1 MVLIYFLNE
10 GILVCFFWTAF
21 LSVASFPPYLCLLWN
36 VPIAVYTDSR
46 VWIGSVTLHCAF
58 TSVYWPYH
66 LWKQNTESLNV
77 YRLKSPTHHSFSFLH
92 TFSLFMTRSLHLNV
106 VWYMYSGLLMYCWN
120 VCSFDKV
127 QFILWLMCSIKCSW
141 RRSQTCDFCSSVCS
155 ATLYTTTWKH
165 TVLFFSIRQMKTWTF
180 NSEFLPLKILIYV
193 NAVWFL
199 NICYTF
205 RDVLICVLTGA
216 VSLTSAAIFL

>member
-1 MVLIYFLNE
+1 MSLGVCVRGVFPAYICVTSQYFTVVLIYFLNE

-58 TSVYWPYH
+58 TSVYRPYH

-127 QFILWLMCSIKCSW
+127 QFILWLMCVASNAADVDH
-141 RRSQTCDFCSSVCS
+141 RRVISVAPFVQLRCIPLPENTHRS
-155 ATLYTTTWKH
+155 
-165 TVLFFSIRQMKTWTF
+165 FF
-180 NSEFLPLKILIYV
+180 
-193 NAVWFL
+193 
-199 NICYTF
+199 
-205 RDVLICVLTGA
+205 
-216 VSLTSAAIFL
+216 